1 VRVAVTVILG
11 SSAAVFLQGGCASS
25 VRDEAPI
32 ILNVA
37 ALEAQSGVGPTI
49 APTTVEAVGETVVQ
63 THTEEVGTD
72 HLSRVA
78 STRIIETNGEIVG
91 VQETTAVRIAV
102 GERYTIDGLIG
113 QINGRPLY
121 VDEFL
126 APIAARLMRLAVDPE
141 TTRASKAGAIA
152 ERVSKRFDDYVND
165 ELVIAEAESKLNP
178 EAQMGVFG
186 WLASVREETIAMR
199 GGTRAMAEASIAE
212 EFDMTLDEFMEARRS
227 IALATSLL
235 QKRVEPRAIVSWRD
249 VEQEYQRRY
258 AEFNPRATIK
268 LGRLR
273 FHKERDAEMIE
284 AVRIRVEAGADFA
297 LLVSEFDVEDDG
309 AWLEFELPKEGIDGL
324 SVAGSIKER
333 LASLSHGEVSEPLDQ
348 TAFVSWFTI
357 TEIVEPKRTSLY
369 DTAVQIQLENQLRDQ
384 RRRQERIRY
393 ITSLRS
399 RWVSDDIAI
408 MKARLIRLAR
418 NRYLGD

>member
-1 VRVAVTVILG
+1 MRSVLPVILV
-11 SSAAVFLQGGCASS
+11 SVSVAFLKGGCASIAG
-25 VRDEAPI
+25 DDGPLMI
-32 ILNVA
+32 NVA
-37 ALEAQSGVGPTI
+37 SLEAESGVGPTI
-49 APTTVEAVGETVVQ
+49 APTTVDAVGETVVE
-63 THTEEVGTD
+63 TLTETIETD
-72 HLSRVA
+72 HIARAA
-78 STRIIETNGEIVG
+78 STRIIKTDGEIVG
-91 VQETTAVRIAV
+91 VEETTAVRVAV

-121 VDEFL
+121 VEEFL
-126 APIAARLMRLAVDPE
+126 SPIAARLMRIAADPE
-141 TTRASKAGAIA
+141 TSRAAKVTAIA

-212 EFDMTLDEFMEARRS
+212 EYDMTLDEFMEARRS

-249 VEQEYQRRY
+249 VEQEYRRRY

-273 FHKERDAEMIE
+273 FHKERDDQVIE
-284 AVRIRVEAGADFA
+284 AVRARVEAGANFA
-297 LLVSEFDVEDDG
+297 SLCNEFDVEDDG
-309 AWLEFELPKEGIDGL
+309 TWLEFELPEEGIDGL
-324 SVAGSIKER
+324 SVASTIKER
-333 LASLSHGEVSEPLDQ
+333 IASLDHGAVSEALEQ

-357 TEIVEPKRTSLY
+357 IEIVEPKRTSLY
-369 DTAVQIQLENQLRDQ
+369 DTTVQIQLEDQLRDQ

-399 RWVSDDIAI
+399 RWVSDEIAI